1 MSGFF
6 AELKRRNVIR
16 VGAFYAVGSWLVLQ
30 VADVLFGLIGVPD
43 WSLRFVG
50 GILLLGF
57 PFALILAW
65 AFELTPEGIKREKDV
80 DRSQADS
87 AEAGRKLDI
96 AIIVMLV
103 LIVGFVAWDRFTRGP
118 AESDSDVREAAAP
131 AVEAQAS
138 PADLSIAVLPF
149 VNMSGDPEN
158 EYFSDGLSEE
168 LLNVLAKIEDFRVAG
183 RTSSFA
189 FKGKEQDLRA
199 IGEKLDVVH
208 ILEGSV
214 RKQGNTVRVT
224 AQLIDARNGYHLWSE
239 TYDRQLDD
247 VFAIQD
253 EIAKEVVKALKTTLL
268 AEDRQVIEASA
279 KGDVEAYNHYLKGQF
294 HARLR
299 TREGLGRALEEFH
312 KAILVDP
319 DYAPPYAGVAMVYA
333 LFDNYGYRP
342 IAETKDLAEK
352 AIERALRLSPD
363 SDEAWAV
370 KGLYISQLDEAG
382 QRREEMRAALS
393 RAIEINPNNALAH
406 LWLAGALFPDFEAM
420 GAEVQ
425 RAYEL
430 DPLHPVILRRQA
442 NRAITA
448 HDEEAIRRWESE
460 LRAVAPDWYMTWQTV
475 ADIAWE
481 KGRVADRALALERVA
496 DLNPEYLNG
505 VRDLAYTLD
514 LLGYEDRARALLERA
529 ASRFSQKD
537 VAESLAAIDARQ
549 ALAAGDF
556 DAAASVY
563 GAAIAALDA
572 PLRDWM
578 ANLALL
584 EVGAGRPDAA
594 ERRVRSLLGMEEGI
608 DPDIID
614 FQTLFAWYALS
625 TALVAQGEGGDGEVI
640 GDKVTEILDGIVAQG
655 MRFNFIPFARGL
667 VAHLAGD
674 LAGVETGV
682 REGIAEGWRTDPMDI
697 VWTLPLAKGS
707 PEVARASD
715 AMREVLA
722 EERARYDAAKA
733 AGGAAN

>member
-6 AELKRRNVIR
+6 AELKRRHVIR

-43 WSLRFVG
+43 WSLRLVG

-80 DRSQADS
+80 DRSQLDS

-103 LIVGFVAWDRFTRGP
+103 MIVGFVAWDRFTRGP
-118 AESDSDVREAAAP
+118 EQLQPAAP
-131 AVEAQAS
+131 AVDAPTAPDE
-138 PADLSIAVLPF
+138 LSIAVLPF
-149 VNMSGDPEN
+149 VNISGDPEN

-168 LLNVLAKIEDFRVAG
+168 LLNLLAKIQDFRVAG

-189 FKGKEQDLRA
+189 FKGKDQDLRA

-253 EIAKEVVKALKTTLL
+253 EIATEVVKALKTTLL
-268 AEDRQVIEASA
+268 AGDRQVIEASA
-279 KGDVEAYNHYLKGQF
+279 KGDVEAYTHYLKGQF

-299 TREGLGRALEEFH
+299 TREGLEQALEEFQ
-312 KAILVDP
+312 KAILIDP
-319 DYAPPYAGVAMVYA
+319 EYAPPYAGVAMVYA

-342 IAETKDLAEK
+342 ISETKELAEK
-352 AIERALRLSPD
+352 AIDRALRLSPD

-370 KGLYISQLDEAG
+370 KGLYISQLDQAG
-382 QRREEMRAALS
+382 ERREEMRAALE
-393 RAIEINPNNALAH
+393 RAIQINPNNALAH
-406 LWLAGALFPDFEAM
+406 MWLAGALFPDFAAM

-442 NRAITA
+442 NRAIQA
-448 HDEEAIRRWESE
+448 HDEEAVRRWESE
-460 LRAVAPDWYMTWQTV
+460 LKAVAPDWYMTWQTV

-481 KGRVADRALALERVA
+481 KGRVAERALALERVTE
-496 DLNPEYLNG
+496 LNPEYANG
-505 VRDLAYTLD
+505 IRDLAYTLD
-514 LLGYEDRARALLERA
+514 LMGYEDRARALLEGA
-529 ASRFSQKD
+529 ASRFSPED
-537 VAESLAAIDARQ
+537 VAESRAAIGART
-549 ALAAGDF
+549 ALSQGDW
-556 DAAASVY
+556 DAAAAAY
-563 GAAIAALDA
+563 GKAIAGLEN
-572 PLRDWM
+572 PVRDWV

-584 EVGAGRPDAA
+584 ETGAGRPDAA
-594 ERRVRSLLGMEEGI
+594 ERRVRALLGMEEGI

-625 TALVAQGEGGDGEVI
+625 TSLVAQGKDAKASVI
-640 GDKVTEILDGIVAQG
+640 SEKVTAILDGIVAQG
-655 MRFNFIPFARGL
+655 MQFNFIPFARGL
-667 VAHLAGD
+667 VSHLAGD
-674 LAGVETGV
+674 LAGVEKSV
-682 REGIAEGWRTDPMDI
+682 REGIAAGWRADPMDV

-707 PEVARASD
+707 PEVARAVD

-722 EERARYDAAKA
+722 EERARYEAAKA
-733 AGGAAN
+733 AGGAAT

>member
-16 VGAFYAVGSWLVLQ
+16 VGIFYAVGSWLILQ
-30 VADVLFGLIGVPD
+30 VADVLFGLISVPD

-80 DRSQADS
+80 DRSQLDS

-96 AIIVMLV
+96 AIIVMLAIAIGA
-103 LIVGFVAWDRFTRGP
+103 LALDRVTRGP
-118 AESDSDVREAAAP
+118 EHGAPTGPETDAPSAQSPTGPAE
-131 AVEAQAS
+131 
-138 PADLSIAVLPF
+138 LSIAVLPF
-149 VNMSGDPEN
+149 VNISGDPEN

-189 FKGKEQDLRA
+189 FKGKDQDLRA
-199 IGEKLDVVH
+199 IGEKLGVVH

-247 VFAIQD
+247 VFVIQD
-253 EIAKEVVKALKTTLL
+253 EIATEVVKALKTTLL
-268 AEDRQVIEASA
+268 AEDRQVIEGSA
-279 KGDVEAYNHYLKGQF
+279 KGDVEAYNHYLRGQF

-299 TREGLGRALEEFH
+299 TREGLERALEEFQ

-342 IAETKDLAEK
+342 ISETKELAEK

-370 KGLYISQLDEAG
+370 KGLYLSQLNDAAG
-382 QRREEMRAALS
+382 GREETRAALE

-406 LWLAGALFPDFEAM
+406 LWLGGVLFPDFAAM
-420 GAEVQ
+420 GAEIR

-442 NRAITA
+442 NQAIQA
-448 HDEEAIRRWESE
+448 HDEAAIRRWESE
-460 LRAVAPDWYMTWQTV
+460 LKAVAPDWYMTWQTV
-475 ADIAWE
+475 ADIAAE
-481 KGRVADRALALERVA
+481 KGRVADQALAFERVTE
-496 DLNPEYLNG
+496 LNPEYLNG
-505 VRDLAYTLD
+505 FRQLAYSLE
-514 LLGYEDRARALLERA
+514 LLGHRDRAREVLEQA
-529 ASRFSQKD
+529 ARRSATKE
-537 VAESLAAIDARQ
+537 VAESLASLEARS
-549 ALAAGDF
+549 AVARGDF
-556 DAAASVY
+556 EAAAEVY
-563 GAAIAALDA
+563 GRAVAGLEK
-572 PLRDWM
+572 PGPDWM

-584 EVGAGRPDAA
+584 EVGAGRPEAA
-594 ERRVRSLLGMEEGI
+594 ERRVREALGPAVESQAVQLDNLL
-608 DPDIID
+608 
-614 FQTLFAWYALS
+614 AWYVLAN
-625 TALVAQGEGGDGEVI
+625 TLVAQGRTAEAAPIGEQALELFDALI
-640 GDKVTEILDGIVAQG
+640 AQG
-655 MRFNFIPFARGL
+655 VRFNYIPFGRGL
-667 VAHLAGD
+667 VRHLDGD
-674 LAGVETGV
+674 LAAMERGV
-682 REGIAEGWRTDPMDI
+682 RESIAEGWRASPEQI
-697 VWTLPLAKGS
+697 AWTVPLAKGS
-707 PEVARASD
+707 PELARAID

-722 EERARYDAAKA
+722 EERTRYDAAKA